1 MVNLI
6 FEKTSYR
13 PTETITGFAPSSGS
27 IRVFHLGT
35 PIKEVACTDEFDLG
49 IFPEG
54 SYSITWSGNGG
65 EKQNS
70 AFEVLQDPWSR
81 LRYGFISEFS
91 DSVEVDN
98 YVDWAKK
105 LHITAVQF
113 YDWAWKHEFLT
124 SETTHYPDPL
134 GQLISTEK
142 IKELIRRYQDI
153 GVTAS
158 GYAAIYAVDGD
169 GWERWKSSGL
179 FDTKGNPYTLGE
191 DFLWIVDP
199 ADPKW
204 LKHMTSELQ
213 KAHEFGFNAF
223 HLDQYGWPK
232 NALRTDG
239 VAVDLST
246 RFPEMLNHFVSAL
259 PECKLI
265 FNNVNDY
272 PTWSTS
278 QTGQHATYIE
288 VWDPHSTYRH
298 LAELV
303 SKARGLN
310 PVDPVI
316 LSAYLHPFG
325 SIGKGVEE
333 AEAVAAFELTFA
345 SITSGGAS
353 HLITGGDGRVLHHA
367 YYVNNYIAPEATLR
381 TIQKYFDLV
390 VASGDLLYDTS
401 REDVTLIEA
410 FGVNNEIKFDSL
422 VPFSYEPLP
431 RNMWIRVF
439 KGKTGLTIHIIN
451 LLDQDNCI
459 WDTPKNQITSSAELG
474 ISIEAAAFSSQIS
487 VARGISGS
495 EFQLKKMSIE
505 GSRLQVKV
513 DIQSAWTI
521 VNIPFDANN

>member
-1 MVNLI
+1 MELI
-6 FEKTSYR
+6 FEKASYK
-13 PTETITGFAPSSGS
+13 PTEPITGFAPSSGVVT
-27 IRVFHLGT
+27 VFHLGI
-35 PIKEVACTDEFDLG
+35 PVKEFTCTEEFNLG
-49 IFPEG
+49 NFSEG
-54 SYSITWSGNGG
+54 AYSILWSGHDGG
-65 EKQNS
+65 SESS

-91 DSVEVDN
+91 DSVDVGN
-98 YVDWAKK
+98 YVHWARK
-105 LHITAVQF
+105 LHLSAIQF

-124 SETTHYPDPL
+124 TELSHYPDPL

-142 IKELIRRYQDI
+142 IKQLVRGYMDI
-153 GVTAS
+153 GAIAS
-158 GYAAIYAVDGD
+158 GYAAIYAVDAE

-213 KAHEFGFNAF
+213 KAHEFGFTTF

-239 VAVDLST
+239 VGVDLST
-246 RFPEMLNHFVSAL
+246 RFPEMLNHFTSSL
-259 PECKLI
+259 PNCKLI

-272 PTWSTS
+272 PTWSTTQTS
-278 QTGQHATYIE
+278 QDATYIE

-310 PVDPVI
+310 PSVPVI

-333 AEAVAAFELTFA
+333 EKAVAAFELTFA
-345 SITSGGAS
+345 SIVSGGAS

-367 YYVNNYIAPEATLR
+367 YYVNNYSAPETTLK
-381 TIQKYFDLV
+381 TIQNYFDLV
-390 VASGDLLYDTS
+390 VASGDLLYDIS
-401 REDVTLIEA
+401 REDVTLVEA
-410 FGVNNEIKFDSL
+410 FGVNNEVKFDSL
-422 VPFSYEPLP
+422 VAFGHEPLP
-431 RNMWIRVF
+431 RSLWIRVF
-439 KGKTGLTIHIIN
+439 KGETGLTIHIIN
-451 LLDQDNCI
+451 LLDQDDCI
-459 WDTPKNQITSSAELG
+459 WDSPKNKITSASKIT
-474 ISIEAAAFSSQIS
+474 ISIEAATFSNQASI
-487 VARGISGS
+487 AHGITGAQ
-495 EFQLKKMSIE
+495 FFLKKMTIE
-505 GSRLQVKV
+505 GSRLQIDV
-513 DIQSAWTI
+513 DIYSAWTI
-521 VNIPFDANN
+521 VNIPFDATN